1 MHQLIAEVSVN
12 VNIATLEQNS
22 FPLPFAVIFS
32 KEVHSFKFT
41 EFIKMDLYQVQSVI
55 WNAAS
60 ELPVTKKLCYPA
72 SVQIAQEE
80 VCGHHMFKGYHNF
93 PLYVGLS
100 C

>member
-1 MHQLIAEVSVN
+1 MHQLTAEITANVN
-12 VNIATLEQNS
+12 VDTLEQDS

-32 KEVHSFKFT
+32 KDAYSSKFT

-60 ELPVTKKLCYPA
+60 ELPVTQKLCYPA

-93 PLYVGLS
+93 PFCVGLS